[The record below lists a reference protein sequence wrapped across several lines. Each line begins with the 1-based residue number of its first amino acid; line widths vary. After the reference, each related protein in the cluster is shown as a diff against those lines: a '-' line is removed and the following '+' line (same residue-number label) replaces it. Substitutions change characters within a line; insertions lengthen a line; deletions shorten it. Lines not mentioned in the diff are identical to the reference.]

1 MEEGNVAILI
11 DENTHIL
18 VQGITGTVGSFQTRI
33 MKEYGSNIVAG
44 VTPGK
49 GGQAVEGIPV
59 YNLVVEAVRKH
70 KIDAAISF
78 VPAPFAKNAAFEVL
92 AAGIPFLVLTT
103 EGIPENDIIDI
114 VRFAELTGN
123 RVLGPDTPGLIS
135 PGKSKLGVHPQ
146 QMLKEGA
153 VGIVSKSGSL
163 SYEVGRVLT
172 DAGIGQTS
180 VVGIG
185 GGPVWGTTHEDVL
198 SEFEKDPETKAVV
211 LLGEVGGKLE
221 HHAARFIR
229 SHMTKPVV
237 AMIVGRSAPEGAQMG
252 HAGAIVEGEEG
263 TADSKIKAL
272 KAAGAYTATT
282 SHEIVKILQQIGV

>member
-1 MEEGNVAILI
+1 MAIFI
-11 DENTHIL
+11 DQNTQIL
-18 VQGITGTVGSFQTRI
+18 VQGITGKVGFFQTII

-49 GGQAVEGIPV
+49 GGQDVAGIPV
-59 YNLVVEAVRKH
+59 YNLVEEALREH
-70 KIDAAISF
+70 RIDAAISF
-78 VPAPFAKNAAFEVL
+78 VPAPFARSAAMEIL

-114 VRFAELTGN
+114 VRYAELTRN

-135 PGKSKLGVHPQ
+135 PGKCKLGVHPH
-146 QMLKEGA
+146 QMLKEGS

-172 DAGIGQTS
+172 DAGIGQSS

-185 GGPVWGTTHEDVL
+185 GGPVWGTTHEEVL
-198 SEFEKDPETKAVV
+198 KEFENDPETKAIV

-221 HHAARFIR
+221 HHAAKFIK

-237 AMIVGRSAPEGAQMG
+237 AMIVGRSAPDGAQMG
-252 HAGAIVEGEEG
+252 HAGAIVEGVQG
-263 TADSKIKAL
+263 TAVSKLEAL
-272 KAAGAYTATT
+272 KQAGARTATT
-282 SHEIVKILQQIGV
+282 SHEIVKILQQLGV